1 MDLFEKVEKG
11 LQIEKECVSRDCD
24 RNCGICDLVQ
34 DRDWLLSVYD
44 DAIALIRLQN
54 AQKAKKTAVYNSL
67 MQIALLAMAND
78 MENAIPIPKNL
89 FEDILDVLEEDQQ
102 TAEEKHGEDI

>member
-1 MDLFEKVEKG
+1 MFDM
-11 LQIEKECVSRDCD
+11 
-24 RNCGICDLVQ
+24 
-34 DRDWLLSVYD
+34 
-44 DAIALIRLQN
+44 
-54 AQKAKKTAVYNSL
+54 KAKKTAVYNSL

-89 FEDILDVLEEDQQ
+89 LEDILDVLEEDQQ